1 MIEESPVTLKK
12 ELDARRA
19 QFLQSADPARI
30 AAYQRGV
37 DQLVAAGIAARAVGT
52 GDAAPDFTLPNA
64 RGEPVTLSKLLAN
77 GAVVLAFY
85 RGGWCPYCNL
95 QLRAYQRALPEL
107 RSLGASLVAVS
118 PEAPDKSLSTAE
130 KNALEF
136 EVLSDVRGEA
146 GRAYR
151 LLFEL
156 SDELK
161 TLYAAGGNDLARWN
175 ADGEWHLPM
184 PATYVIGADGRVAL
198 AYVDA
203 EYRNRLEP
211 AQVLSALRA
220 LPS

>member
-19 QFLQSADPARI
+19 QFLQTADPAKI

-37 DQLVAAGIAARAVGT
+37 DQLAAAGIAARAVGT

-64 RGEPVTLSKLLAN
+64 RGEPVTLSELLAN
-77 GAVVLAFY
+77 GPVVLAFY

-118 PEAPDKSLSTAE
+118 PEAPDKSLSTAQ

>member
-1 MIEESPVTLKK
+1 MTLKE

-19 QFLQSADPARI
+19 QFMQTAGPEKV

-37 DQLVAAGIAARAVGT
+37 DELVAAGLAAQAVAR
-52 GDAAPDFTLPNA
+52 GDAAPDVTLPNA
-64 RGEPVTLSKLLAN
+64 RGEPVTLSKLLAK
-77 GAVVLAFY
+77 GPVVLTFY
-85 RGGWCPYCNL
+85 RGGWCPYCNM

-107 RSLGASLVAVS
+107 RALGASLVAVS

-136 EVLSDVRGEA
+136 EVLSDVKGEA

-151 LLFEL
+151 LFFEL

-161 TLYAAGGNDLARWN
+161 ALYAAGGNDLAKVN

-184 PATYVIGADGRVAL
+184 PATYVIGTDGRVAL
-198 AYVDA
+198 ANVDP

-211 AQVLSALRA
+211 AEIVDALRA
-220 LPS
+220 LPRSG

>member
-1 MIEESPVTLKK
+1 MTLKE

-19 QFLQSADPARI
+19 QFMQTAGAEKI

-37 DQLVAAGIAARAVGT
+37 DALVAAKLATRAVGR
-52 GDAAPDFTLPNA
+52 GEAAPDITLPNV
-64 RGEPVTLSKLLAN
+64 RGEPVTLSKLLAQ
-77 GAVVLAFY
+77 GPVVLTFY
-85 RGGWCPYCNL
+85 RGGWCPYCNM

-107 RSLGASLVAVS
+107 RALGATLVAVS

-136 EVLSDVRGEA
+136 EVLSDVKGEA

-151 LLFEL
+151 LFFDLSAEL
-156 SDELK
+156 RA
-161 TLYAAGGNDLARWN
+161 LYAAGGNDLAQVN

-184 PATYVIGADGRVAL
+184 PATYVISADGRVAL
-198 AYVDA
+198 AYVDP

-211 AQVLSALRA
+211 AEIVGALRA
-220 LPS
+220 LAQKTAT

>member
-1 MIEESPVTLKK
+1 MTLKE

-19 QFLQSADPARI
+19 QFLQSADATRI

-37 DQLVAAGIAARAVGT
+37 DELVAADVAAQAIGR

-64 RGEPVTLSKLLAN
+64 RGGQVTLSKLVAK
-77 GAVVLAFY
+77 GPVVLTFY

-95 QLRAYQRALPEL
+95 HLRAYQRALPEI
-107 RSLGASLVAVS
+107 RALGASLVAIS
-118 PEAPDKSLSTAE
+118 PELPDKSLSTAE
-130 KNALEF
+130 KSALEF
-136 EVLSDVRGEA
+136 DVLSDVKGEA

-151 LLFEL
+151 LFFDL

-161 TLYAAGGNDLARWN
+161 ALYAANGNDLAKWN

-184 PATYVIGADGRVAL
+184 PATYVIGTDGQVAL

-211 AQVLSALRA
+211 EQIVSALRRLA
-220 LPS
+220 AKPAG

>member
-1 MIEESPVTLKK
+1 MTLQE

-19 QFLQSADPARI
+19 QFVQTAGPEKI

-37 DQLVAAGIAARAVGT
+37 DELVAANLAAQAVGR
-52 GDAAPDFTLPNA
+52 GDAAPDIALPNA
-64 RGEPVTLSKLLAN
+64 RGETVTLANLLAE
-77 GAVVLAFY
+77 GPVVLTFY
-85 RGGWCPYCNL
+85 RGGWCPYCNM

-107 RSLGASLVAVS
+107 RALGASLVAVS
-118 PEAPDKSLSTAE
+118 PEAPDRSLSTAE

-136 EVLSDVRGEA
+136 EVLSDVKGEA

-151 LLFEL
+151 LFFDL
-156 SDELK
+156 SEELK
-161 TLYAAGGNDLARWN
+161 TLYAAGGNDLAKVN

-198 AYVDA
+198 ASVDP

-211 AQVLSALRA
+211 AEILGSLRA
-220 LPS
+220 LAGKMAA

>member
-1 MIEESPVTLKK
+1 MTLKE

-19 QFLQSADPARI
+19 QFLQTAGEEKI

-37 DQLVAAGIAARAVGT
+37 DELAAAGAAARAVT
-52 GDAAPDFTLPNA
+52 QGDAAPDFTLPNV
-64 RGEPVTLSKLLAN
+64 RGTPVTLSKLLAR
-77 GAVVLAFY
+77 GPVALTFY

-95 QLRAYQRALPEL
+95 QLRAYQRALPEI
-107 RSLGASLVAVS
+107 RALGATLVAVS
-118 PEAPDKSLSTAE
+118 PEAPDRSLSTAE

-136 EVLSDVRGEA
+136 EVLSDVKGEA

-151 LLFEL
+151 LFFDL

-161 TLYAAGGNDLARWN
+161 VLYAAGGNDLAKAN

-184 PATYVIGADGRVAL
+184 PATYVIGADGRVAFGS
-198 AYVDA
+198 VDP

-211 AQVLSALRA
+211 AEMIGALRSLTRQA
-220 LPS
+220 A

>member
-1 MIEESPVTLKK
+1 MTLKE

-19 QFLQSADPARI
+19 QFMQTAGEQKV

-37 DQLVAAGIAARAVGT
+37 DELAASGAAARAVGK
-52 GDAAPDFTLPNA
+52 GEAAPDFTLPNA
-64 RGEPVTLSKLLAN
+64 RGEQVALSKVLAM
-77 GAVVLAFY
+77 GPVVLTFY

-95 QLRAYQRALPEL
+95 QLRAYQKALPEI
-107 RSLGASLVAVS
+107 SALGASLVAVS
-118 PEAPDKSLSTAE
+118 PESPDKSLSTAE

-136 EVLSDVRGEA
+136 EVLSDVKGEA

-151 LLFEL
+151 LFFDL

-161 TLYAAGGNDLARWN
+161 ALYNAGGNDLSKWN

-184 PATYVIGADGRVAL
+184 PATYVIGTDGRVAL
-198 AYVDA
+198 AFVDP

-211 AQVLSALRA
+211 AEIVAALRGLGRKA
-220 LPS
+220 A

>member
-1 MIEESPVTLKK
+1 MTLKE

-19 QFLQSADPARI
+19 QFLRTADAARI

-37 DQLVAAGIAARAVGT
+37 DELVAADVAAHAIAR

-64 RGEPVTLSKLLAN
+64 RGGEVTLSKLVAK
-77 GAVVLAFY
+77 GPVVMAFY

-95 QLRAYQRALPEL
+95 QLRAYQRALPEI
-107 RSLGASLVAVS
+107 RALGASLVAIS
-118 PEAPDKSLSTAE
+118 PESPDKSLSTAE

-136 EVLSDVRGEA
+136 EVLSDVKGEA

-151 LLFEL
+151 LFFDL

-161 TLYAAGGNDLARWN
+161 ALYAANGNDLAKVN
-175 ADGEWHLPM
+175 GDGAWHLPM

-211 AQVLSALRA
+211 AEIVSSLRGLA
-220 LPS
+220 AKPAG

>member
-1 MIEESPVTLKK
+1 MTLKD

-19 QFLQSADPARI
+19 QFVQTAGEQKI

-37 DQLVAAGIAARAVGT
+37 DELAASGAAERAVAK
-52 GDAAPDFTLPNA
+52 GDVAPDFTLPNA
-64 RGEPVTLSKLLAN
+64 RGAQVTLSKLLAT
-77 GAVVLAFY
+77 GPVVLTFY

-95 QLRAYQRALPEL
+95 QLRAYQRALPEM
-107 RSLGASLVAVS
+107 RALGATLVAVS

-136 EVLSDVRGEA
+136 EVLSDVKGEA

-151 LLFEL
+151 LFFDL

-161 TLYAAGGNDLARWN
+161 TLYSAGGNDLSKWN

-184 PATYVIGADGRVAL
+184 PATYVIGTDGRVAL
-198 AYVDA
+198 AFVDP
-203 EYRNRLEP
+203 EYRARLEP
-211 AQVLSALRA
+211 AEIVAALRSLA
-220 LPS
+220 KKAA